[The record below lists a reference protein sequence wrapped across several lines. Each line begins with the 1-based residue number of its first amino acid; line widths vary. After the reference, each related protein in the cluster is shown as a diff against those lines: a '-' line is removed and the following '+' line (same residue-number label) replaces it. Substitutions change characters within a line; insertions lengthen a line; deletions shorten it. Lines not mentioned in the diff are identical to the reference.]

1 MTTGRINQITIV
13 VLQGGDRVLRGG
25 ERKILRPSSLVTSC
39 PCHLRLGP
47 PHPGNPRYISLSQR
61 VAGGPFSPR
70 GRKEKDLSSPPGTRS
85 NRTPFVSL
93 VAGDE
98 LCRTAGHW
106 LAAGRD
112 CPKRLSPPS
121 PFELLGCMQEALS
134 DHHSRASTSLQVPKK
149 KGGLLRMGR

>member
-25 ERKILRPSSLVTSC
+25 ERKILRPSSLVTFL
-39 PCHLRLGP
+39 PLP
-47 PHPGNPRYISLSQR
+47 PTTRPTTPREPSVYLSLSAWP
-61 VAGGPFSPR
+61 AGPSPPWME
-70 GRKEKDLSSPPGTRS
+70 GEGSLSSPPGTRS